1 MKTTHLQYLPCKCS
15 WSHSDQIATS
25 KICCNSDKLHTWFC
39 LDSSTHSESSFPQ
52 GFPGDSEFTDYKGN
66 LSCKT
71 GTSGIVN
78 CPSLPVLCINFE
90 GETPSYFQITAL
102 WTWTHGHYNIHMA
115 YSILSLQNS
124 LNAIISSKDCTLLLR
139 ESYRIVICAQ
149 CTLYILLQPYD
160 LLNDLKIN
168 NKLIYSALNAT
179 CLRIWD
185 IARYKTLKSWPA
197 PRLAQPQKCT
207 KFLGPQVLKTILYKW
222 QSAWK
227 SLDNLFFHIVEST
240 SIIWTWLC
248 KWLRQPDFIPKWEL
262 FSCY

>member
-52 GFPGDSEFTDYKGN
+52 GFPGNSEFTDYKGN

-71 GTSGIVN
+71 CTSGIVN

-90 GETPSYFQITAL
+90 GENPSYFQITAL

-149 CTLYILLQPYD
+149 STLHILLQPYD

-168 NKLIYSALNAT
+168 NKLIYSALYAT
-179 CLRIWD
+179 CSRIWD
-185 IARYKTLKSWPA
+185 IARYKTLKSWKQCCINDSLPESHWIIYSST
-197 PRLAQPQKCT
+197 LWNPQA
-207 KFLGPQVLKTILYKW
+207 LSELD
-222 QSAWK
+222 SASDYSNLISSPNEN
-227 SLDNLFFHIVEST
+227 SLVAINS
-240 SIIWTWLC
+240 S
-248 KWLRQPDFIPKWEL
+248 K
-262 FSCY
+262 

>member
-1 MKTTHLQYLPCKCS
+1 
-15 WSHSDQIATS
+15 
-25 KICCNSDKLHTWFC
+25 
-39 LDSSTHSESSFPQ
+39 
-52 GFPGDSEFTDYKGN
+52 
-66 LSCKT
+66 
-71 GTSGIVN
+71 
-78 CPSLPVLCINFE
+78 
-90 GETPSYFQITAL
+90 
-102 WTWTHGHYNIHMA
+102 MA
-115 YSILSLQNS
+115 YSILILQNS

-149 CTLYILLQPYD
+149 STLHILLQPYD

-207 KFLGPQVLKTILYKW
+207 KFLGPQVPKTMLYKW

-227 SLDNLFFHIVEST
+227 PLDNLFSHRHHLNLTLQVITATWFHPQMRTV
-240 SIIWTWLC
+240 
-248 KWLRQPDFIPKWEL
+248 
-262 FSCY
+262 